1 LKIRSSSENKKKVY
15 GGVYMYEE
23 LKELIIVGDEDKA
36 KELTQK
42 FLSEGKSAD
51 EILKGGLVAGM
62 DVVGQRFKE
71 YEMYL
76 PEVIMSATTMK
87 TSMELL
93 KPHLSKSEASSMG
106 TVVIGTIEGDVHDI
120 GKNLVSMMLEG
131 AGFKVVDLGVD
142 VQVEK
147 IIDAAEKENADVI
160 GFSALLTTTMLA
172 LEPSIK
178 MVKEKIKGMK
188 VMVGGSPLTQEFADK
203 IGADGF
209 APDAL
214 RAINLAKKLI
224 GKQ

>member
-1 LKIRSSSENKKKVY
+1 
-15 GGVYMYEE
+15 MYEE

>member
-1 LKIRSSSENKKKVY
+1 
-15 GGVYMYEE
+15 MYEE

-42 FLSEGKSAD
+42 LLSEGKNAE

-93 KPHLSKSEASSMG
+93 KPHLSKTEASSMG

-120 GKNLVSMMLEG
+120 GKNLVTMMLEG
-131 AGFKVVDLGVD
+131 AGFKVIDLGVD

-147 IIDAAEKENADVI
+147 IIEAAEKENADVI
-160 GFSALLTTTMLA
+160 GLSALLTTTMLA

-178 MVKEKIKGMK
+178 MVKEKISGVK

-203 IGADGF
+203 VGADGF

-214 RAINLAKKLI
+214 RAINLTKKLV
-224 GKQ
+224 GKR

>member
-1 LKIRSSSENKKKVY
+1 
-15 GGVYMYEE
+15 MYEE

-76 PEVIMSATTMK
+76 PEVIMSATAMK

-106 TVVIGTIEGDVHDI
+106 TVLIATVEGDVHDI
-120 GKNLVSMMLEG
+120 GKNLVSMMLGG
-131 AGFKVVDLGVD
+131 AGFRVMDLGVD

-147 IIDAAEKENADVI
+147 LIEVAEKENGDVI
-160 GFSALLTTTMLA
+160 GLSALLTTTMLA

-178 MVKEKIKGMK
+178 MVKDKISSMK

-214 RAINLAKKLI
+214 RAINLTKKLV

>member
-1 LKIRSSSENKKKVY
+1 
-15 GGVYMYEE
+15 MYEE

-36 KELTQK
+36 KEFTQK
-42 FLSEGKSAD
+42 ILSEGKNAD

-76 PEVIMSATTMK
+76 PEVIMSATAMK
-87 TSMELL
+87 TSMEVL
-93 KPHLSKSEASSMG
+93 KPHLSKSGASSMG

-147 IIDAAEKENADVI
+147 IIEAAEKENADVI
-160 GFSALLTTTMLA
+160 GLSALLTTTMLA

-178 MVKEKIKGMK
+178 MVKEKISGIK

-203 IGADGF
+203 VGADGF

-214 RAINLAKKLI
+214 RAINLAKKLA